1 MYGSKVLCV
10 CVYRDITTRVI
21 GRFLEAVVL
30 FVGCKSEL
38 VAVGDDAVNYTEN
51 VGEKKD
57 ER

>member
-1 MYGSKVLCV
+1 MYGSKVLSV

-30 FVGCKSEL
+30 FVECKSEL
-38 VAVGDDAVNYTEN
+38 VAVGDNAVNYTEN
-51 VGEKKD
+51 VD